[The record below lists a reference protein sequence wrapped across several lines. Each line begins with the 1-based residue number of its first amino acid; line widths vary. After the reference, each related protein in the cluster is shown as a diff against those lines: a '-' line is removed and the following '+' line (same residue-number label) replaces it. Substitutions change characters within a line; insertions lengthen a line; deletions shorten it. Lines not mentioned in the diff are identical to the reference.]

1 MLFTVVILCV
11 FCSLVLVLCLLF
23 LSFLYSVFDFVTAS
37 DTLLIHF
44 FPFRFGS
51 QVINDSFGLK
61 EGLMTTVHAVTAT
74 QKTVDGPSKK
84 DWRGGI

>member
-1 MLFTVVILCV
+1 MKERAPTTAPFLCSFRCASKAPFFSSIIVFVV
-11 FCSLVLVLCLLF
+11 F
-23 LSFLYSVFDFVTAS
+23 SFSVFV
-37 DTLLIHF
+37 
-44 FPFRFGS
+44 FGI

-84 DWRGGI
+84 DWRGGVCVFFRC